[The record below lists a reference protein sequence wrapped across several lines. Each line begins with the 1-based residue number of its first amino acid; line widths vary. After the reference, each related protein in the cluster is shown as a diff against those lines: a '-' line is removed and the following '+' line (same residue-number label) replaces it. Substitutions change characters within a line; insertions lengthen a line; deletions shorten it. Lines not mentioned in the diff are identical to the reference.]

1 MVVAGIVAQY
11 GVDAL
16 FMCTMMAGV
25 LLVIMGLTGT
35 GTAVRFIPR
44 PVVIGF
50 TNGIALVIASTQLKD
65 FFGIPLETV
74 PGEFIGRIA
83 ALVGAMTR
91 VIRNHAAG
99 RGGARRRSWSGTG
112 SCRACPAT
120 SWRSSVAPLR
130 GDAGGLSVETIGSR
144 FGGIPA
150 GLPQFQIPRFRP
162 DLILTLVSPTL
173 TIAMLGAIESL
184 LSAVVADR
192 MSGTRHNSNV
202 ELFAQG
208 IANIASP
215 LVGRPS
221 GDRRDRAHGD
231 QRPIRCQDAGR
242 GIIHALT
249 LLLILLF
256 AAPLAA
262 MVPMAVLAAILLVV
276 AYNMG
281 EWREIP
287 ELWKQGWTDRLVW
300 MVTFALTVLADLTV
314 AVEAGMILAALLFI
328 RRVAATT
335 TVTRVYARL
344 HPAAASS
351 TRCRTATFPD
361 YVTIIRIQ
369 GPFLF
374 GATDKLT
381 AMADASGGAEAGRH
395 PSASQHDGDRR
406 DRAESDRGLCGRDS
420 RVRTGAAALR
430 CAVPADAADAACRVP
445 PPRRRREH
453 PVECR
458 CGAPPCPP
466 GIGTLL
472 RRRSSAASRRVMTAS
487 RRWRRSARWFP
498 DTSDRR
504 RFPPSVNDRSRSNPC
519 RGDLGV
525 PANVSLAQL
534 RRPSLDDVDDPA
546 LRAHALV
553 EVLVAGEDHVHAILA
568 RRAVRARRGAAES
581 GRVARPMNTSG
592 DACRRSS
599 TCELIGCSSSSA
611 QRSCSGDM

>member
-1 MVVAGIVAQY
+1 MRDSKAFRPALVVALCDYLPRTFVSDLIAGVTVGLVALPLAMAFAISSGMSPQAGIYCAIVTGIIISTLGGSYVQIGGPTGAFVVVVAGIVAQY

-50 TNGIALVIASTQLKD
+50 TNGIALVIASTQIKD
-65 FFGIPLETV
+65 FLGVPLEKV
-74 PGEFIGRIA
+74 PGDFIGRVAALAGAMTVSLETTLLASCVLVAIVVWNRIVPRVPGYIV
-83 ALVGAMTR
+83 ALVGGT
-91 VIRNHAAG
+91 AA
-99 RGGARRRSWSGTG
+99 A
-112 SCRACPAT
+112 A
-120 SWRSSVAPLR
+120 VL
-130 GDAGGLSVETIGSR
+130 GLSVDTIGSR

-150 GLPQFQIPRFRP
+150 GLPHMQIPRFRP

-215 LVGRPS
+215 LVGGLPATGAIARTATNVRS
-221 GDRRDRAHGD
+221 GAKT
-231 QRPIRCQDAGR
+231 PVA

-262 MVPMAVLAAILLVV
+262 MIPMGVLAAILLVV

-281 EWREIP
+281 EWAEIP

-335 TVTRVYARL
+335 TVTRVSPDYISRGHEHSL
-344 HPAAASS
+344 QN
-351 TRCRTATFPD
+351 REIPD
-361 YVTIIRIQ
+361 YVSIIRIQ

-381 AMADASGGAEAGRH
+381 TVLTHLDELRPVVILRLRNMTAIDATGLKAIEDFADAIHRSGRALLLCGAPAQPTRMMQRAGFHRHVGAENIL
-395 PSASQHDGDRR
+395 SSVD
-406 DRAESDRGLCGRDS
+406 
-420 RVRTGAAALR
+420 AALR
-430 CAVPADAADAACRVP
+430 
-445 PPRRRREH
+445 
-453 PVECR
+453 
-458 CGAPPCPP
+458 
-466 GIGTLL
+466 
-472 RRRSSAASRRVMTAS
+472 
-487 RRWRRSARWFP
+487 
-498 DTSDRR
+498 
-504 RFPPSVNDRSRSNPC
+504 
-519 RGDLGV
+519 
-525 PANVSLAQL
+525 
-534 RRPSLDDVDDPA
+534 
-546 LRAHALV
+546 
-553 EVLVAGEDHVHAILA
+553 
-568 RRAVRARRGAAES
+568 RARQVRDANPTTNS
-581 GRVARPMNTSG
+581 SPHVA
-592 DACRRSS
+592 
-599 TCELIGCSSSSA
+599 
-611 QRSCSGDM
+611 